1 MYVRLN
7 NDYVITTDRYQY
19 ILNKDTKR
27 KDKNGNNILSSEGY
41 YASLDHLIK
50 TLLEREIRTKDVD
63 NLKELRK
70 DINEYVNDIV
80 TTLDRNN
87 KEESE

>member
-7 NDYVITTDRYQY
+7 NDYVITSDRYQY
-19 ILNKDTKR
+19 ILNRDTKR
-27 KDKNGNNILSSEGY
+27 KDKHGNNIISSEGY

-70 DINEYVNDIV
+70 DINGYVNDIV